1 MFDWK
6 RSRSCLAAA
15 GLAMGLAA
23 ALSGC
28 GSNAGCPAGES
39 GVPPNCRPN
48 TCPAGTTGTPPN
60 CTTIQA
66 CVQTVVES
74 GSEAAKAK
82 TLYYFDFSVPDK
94 GRLDVTMDWTDP
106 ASRVGIYLVPANTCT
121 LQEFNARSCN
131 FLIRSEPSNT
141 KPRKV
146 SVADFNAGNYRW
158 LLGTFSDNDESIS
171 YQFVLS
177 KGSCAPLAGAVP
189 PSLSAREGDASPAFT
204 RTESH

>member
-1 MFDWK
+1 MLDWK

-15 GLAMGLAA
+15 GLAVGLLA
-23 ALSGC
+23 ALSAC
-28 GSNAGCPAGES
+28 GGPGSCPPGNT
-39 GVPPNCRPN
+39 GVPPNCVPIS
-48 TCPAGTTGTPPN
+48 CPAGTSGTPPN
-60 CTTIQA
+60 CTPIQA

-82 TLYYFDFSVPDK
+82 TLYYFDFSVPDT

-131 FLIRSEPSNT
+131 FLIRSEPSNV

-146 SVADFNAGNYRW
+146 SVPSFNAGNYRW

-177 KGSCAPLAGAVP
+177 KGSCPALAGALP
-189 PSLSAREGDASPAFT
+189 PSLSARGGEASPAFT